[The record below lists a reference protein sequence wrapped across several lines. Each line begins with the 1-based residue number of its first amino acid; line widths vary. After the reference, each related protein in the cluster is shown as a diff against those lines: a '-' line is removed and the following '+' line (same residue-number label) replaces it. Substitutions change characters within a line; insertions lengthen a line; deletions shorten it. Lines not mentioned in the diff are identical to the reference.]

1 MAGNSRLPDPLARP
15 DHGERRDVHDD
26 GRRRVEAEVRP
37 LVGQAEREHAAR
49 EREPLRRP
57 EHRLVREVED
67 EVGLVALDR
76 DLDGR
81 LERHAVAVDVAAQ
94 LLGAADEHG
103 RHDEIVDLLERRSD
117 DGRVVLAVD
126 DRDHAS
132 HPLVVTS
139 SSMRPV
145 YFSYANVS
153 VENWM
158 IRSSPWKG
166 WRREIATWWPLIS
179 TTL

>member
-1 MAGNSRLPDPLARP
+1 MPSASTRLASAKRSGGPSTGSSERSRITI
-15 DHGERRDVHDD
+15 
-26 GRRRVEAEVRP
+26 
-37 LVGQAEREHAAR
+37 
-49 EREPLRRP
+49 
-57 EHRLVREVED
+57 
-67 EVGLVALDR
+67 GLVALDR
-76 DLDGR
+76 RLDGR
-81 LERHAVAVDVAAQ
+81 LERNAVAVDVASE

-103 RHDEIVDLLERRSD
+103 GDDEIVDLLERRAD
-117 DGRVVLAVD
+117 DGRIVLAVD

-158 IRSSPWKG
+158 MRSSPWNG
-166 WRREIATWWPLIS
+166 WRREIET
-179 TTL
+179 